1 MELSK
6 LIILLLFSKI
16 TLSSV
21 EIKKDF
27 QKLQE
32 IETKQVFSNLR
43 YISKSGKV
51 TIYQNE
57 NGDLSLSKNYKIN
70 IIHKSEKYT
79 KYDVI
84 EGTKNFLLILKDDTY
99 YSHINPA
106 KPKKIYILDL
116 ETQEL
121 KKIGEGLIPQF
132 HLEDTWIS
140 FYRPSSKTLVYKKL
154 TMPPKT
160 LEIKINGGH

>member
-57 NGDLSLSKNYKIN
+57 NGDLSLSK
-70 IIHKSEKYT
+70 IIRLTLFTSLKST
-79 KYDVI
+79 LN
-84 EGTKNFLLILKDDTY
+84 TM
-99 YSHINPA
+99 
-106 KPKKIYILDL
+106 
-116 ETQEL
+116 
-121 KKIGEGLIPQF
+121 
-132 HLEDTWIS
+132 
-140 FYRPSSKTLVYKKL
+140 SSKEQKTSYSFSKMTHITL
-154 TMPPKT
+154 T
-160 LEIKINGGH
+160 